1 MAFRHT
7 AIMTDTALVLG
18 SGGLTGVGWEIGILH
33 GLAEAG
39 VDLTAARLVV
49 GSSAGAVVGANIGA
63 RRTTLA
69 ELYERQLAQ
78 PAGEI
83 PGHLGPGKI
92 FRFARAVLSSRTPE
106 EYGTKMGRMALAAD
120 TPSEADR
127 RAVIAGR
134 LLTHEWPE
142 RALKLTAVAADTGEF
157 RVFDRNA
164 GVSLVDAV
172 AASCAV
178 PLVWPP
184 VTIEGRKWIDG
195 GLHSTCNAHLA
206 TGCDRVV
213 ILAPTPAGGGPLDSP
228 AAQAAALTA
237 AGARVALITPDAA
250 AKRTFG
256 RNSLDPAR
264 RAPAARAGR
273 AQAAAHAAAVK
284 ALWSEA

>member
-1 MAFRHT
+1 
-7 AIMTDTALVLG
+7 MTDTALVLG
-18 SGGLTGVGWEIGILH
+18 SGGLTGVGWEIGILR

-39 VDLTAARLVV
+39 VDLTDARLVV
-49 GSSAGAVVGANIGA
+49 GSSAGAVVAVNLSA
-63 RRTTLA
+63 RRATLA
-69 ELYERQLAQ
+69 ALYERQLAQ

-83 PGHLGPGKI
+83 PGHLGPGKL
-92 FRFARAVLSSRTPE
+92 FRYARAALSSATPE
-106 EYGTKMGRMALAAD
+106 EYGVRMGRMALVAD
-120 TPSEADR
+120 TPGEADR

-157 RVFDRNA
+157 RVFDRDG

-195 GLHSTCNAHLA
+195 GLHSPCNAHLA
-206 TGCDRVV
+206 AGRERVV
-213 ILAPTPAGGGPLDSP
+213 IIAPNPAGGGPLASP
-228 AAQAAALTA
+228 ATQAAALA
-237 AGARVALITPDAA
+237 AEGARVVLITPDAA
-250 AKRTFG
+250 AKRAFG

-273 AQAAAHAAAVK
+273 AQAASHVRAVK
-284 ALWSEA
+284 ALWTDA

>member
-1 MAFRHT
+1 
-7 AIMTDTALVLG
+7 MTETALVLG

-39 VDLTAARLVV
+39 VDLTDARLVV
-49 GSSAGAVVGANIGA
+49 GSSAGAVVGANISA
-63 RRTTLA
+63 RRSTLA
-69 ELYERQLAQ
+69 ELYERQLAR

-83 PGHLGPGKI
+83 PGHLGPGKL
-92 FRFARAVLSSRTPE
+92 FRFARAVISSATPE
-106 EYGTKMGRMALAAD
+106 EYGAKMGRMALAAH
-120 TPSEADR
+120 TPGEADR

-157 RVFDRNA
+157 RVFDRDC

-195 GLHSTCNAHLA
+195 GLHSPCNAQLA
-206 TGCDRVV
+206 AGCERVV
-213 ILAPTPAGGGPLDSP
+213 VVAPIATGGGPLASP
-228 AAQAAALTA
+228 VRQAAALAA
-237 AGARVALITPDAA
+237 AGARVELITPDAA
-250 AKRTFG
+250 AKRAFG
-256 RNSLDPAR
+256 RNSLDPAH

-273 AQAAAHAAAVK
+273 AQAAAHARAVA
-284 ALWSEA
+284 ALWTGA